1 MNEKQIRYYL
11 SIASFIGAMVIG
23 LMALWIPPTGI
34 IDSSVLWFIAQ
45 LLVFTSGLL
54 GVRVY
59 FNRNDGIAKIET
71 DDNDKTQL

>member
-23 LMALWIPPTGI
+23 MMALWIPPTGI
-34 IDSSVLWFIAQ
+34 IDASVLWFIAQ

-71 DDNDKTQL
+71 DDNKD